1 MKKTIEIIVLF
12 ILTIIATV
20 LICRLIYAGK
30 QQIVVKEKEVVKV
43 EGKIKYVVK
52 DKEIVKPYAI
62 VLDRVG
68 DEDWELNSELSY
80 LPMEMSV
87 DSVKTEHKFDILSPL
102 RAGISF
108 DKKPIL
114 CYNVAN
120 IKGFEAGVM
129 TDFES
134 IGIDVGYRYR
144 NIVPYVGYSLNGKV
158 SFGVVFKPF

>member
-1 MKKTIEIIVLF
+1 MKKKLEVILLF
-12 ILTIIATV
+12 ILTIVATV
-20 LICRLIYAGK
+20 LIYKLFYAPG
-30 QQIVVKEKEVVKV
+30 QQIIVKEKEVVKV

-68 DEDWELNSELSY
+68 SEDWKLNSELSY

-87 DSVKTEHKFDILSPL
+87 DSVKTERKFDMLSPL

-114 CYNVAN
+114 CYNIAN
-120 IKGFEAGVM
+120 IKGFEAGVF
-129 TDFES
+129 TDFGS
-134 IGIDVGYRYR
+134 IGIDVGYRVR
-144 NIVPYVGYSLNGKV
+144 NIVPYVGYMLNGKV